1 VLVTVGRIGKPHG
14 IRGEVTVEPFTDEP
28 DIRFAAGAELS
39 RIGADPLDVVPLI
52 VAASHW
58 HSGRLLVKFV
68 GCDDRNSAEELR
80 GTILSV
86 ERTEDQTPVDP
97 SEFYDS
103 NLIGCSVYTKGGEVV
118 GEVTDVLHLPSQ
130 DLLTVTN
137 VFGEDILIPFV
148 EEIVPIVDVANK
160 KIVITPPEGL
170 ISEGETESPDSAN

>member
-1 VLVTVGRIGKPHG
+1 MLVTVGRIGKPHG

-28 DIRFAAGAELS
+28 DIRFASGAELT
-39 RIGADPLDVVPLI
+39 RAEGTAPDAGPLV

-58 HSGRLLVKFV
+58 HSGKLLVKFV
-68 GCDDRNSAEELR
+68 GCDDRNSAEHLR

-86 ERTEDQTPVDP
+86 ERTVDQTPEDP

-103 NLIGCSVYTKGGEVV
+103 NLIGCSVSTISGVIV

-130 DLLTVTN
+130 DLLAVTN

-148 EEIVPIVDVANK
+148 EEIVPTIDITNK

-170 ISEGETESPDSAN
+170 ISEGETESPESAH

>member
-1 VLVTVGRIGKPHG
+1 MLVTVGRIGKPHG

-28 DIRFAAGAELS
+28 DIRFAVGAELS
-39 RIGADPLDVVPLI
+39 RTGADPLV

-68 GCDDRNSAEELR
+68 GCDDRNSAEDLR

-86 ERTEDQTPVDP
+86 DRTEDQTPVDP

-103 NLIGCSVYTKGGEVV
+103 NLIGCSVSIKNGEIV

-148 EEIVPIVDVANK
+148 EEIVPIIDVANK

-170 ISEGETESPDSAN
+170 ISEGETESPDIAN